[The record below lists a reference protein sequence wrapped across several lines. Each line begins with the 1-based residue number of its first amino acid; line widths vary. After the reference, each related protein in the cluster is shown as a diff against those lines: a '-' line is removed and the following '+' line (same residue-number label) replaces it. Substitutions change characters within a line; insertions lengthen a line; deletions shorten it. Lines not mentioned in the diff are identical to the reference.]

1 MTLSR
6 GPYSELDKMS
16 LFQDLKLK
24 RRKVDSRCSSDGESI
39 ADTSTSS
46 PDLLQPLSPKM
57 CDQQQSA
64 GQLELDDPTE
74 LEDGSPAPT
83 AAANHHHHLQHPPSH
98 HHLHHHHHH
107 PHSNNMENNNTLT
120 SNNNNNDCLTSPKL
134 EHDGSRMMKD
144 DDGDSE
150 RASPDSPGLL
160 IDERPPSRL
169 KPSDPGG
176 CTPGALPNSSNCGGG
191 ASVIRSVADERPRSS
206 SPPNS
211 HNLALMNSIQ
221 LLQQH
226 YSATG
231 NAGSS
236 SSSGSSVGAVHSV
249 PGHQQQQHV
258 TVLVTPSRMK
268 PDQPTTLVTLGMRK
282 QAPPSINLANTS
294 NNANSS
300 STSSSSN
307 CNGSNSNVGSNK
319 NEEPNR
325 LTSTPQSSTSSSPS
339 SSSSSSNSS
348 SNSSSTSAVSPNQA
362 NQQPV
367 HLQMFQQPPVGGMS
381 KFSSSQSLSNN
392 SNIQQQQQHLAQQ
405 QMLQAMQQQI
415 RIKKERMPQYTIV
428 NQNPNMSMMPGS
440 QLRQQNIH
448 MIPNPQQ
455 QLYVKRERSLPGQS
469 HTIVNMP
476 PVSMAGPANHQRQPS
491 SSPVQVCNS
500 TSPMQPPMSPSQQ
513 HQNRQQSPV
522 HMGSTNMGQSPHIII
537 KRERH
542 APNQSMKNV
551 MQLSPNNQRLPS
563 PIQVSPTTSPLNPA
577 MQIRHPMRDAAIL
590 FRVKNEAQVPNL
602 MQQQPPGMA
611 HRITVWP
618 GGQQRINGVKPE
630 VIGGPLPPLR
640 SQMSPQQSPQH
651 HQSPSPIASQT
662 PPRNTPTVIMGESCG
677 VRTMVW
683 SYDSPP
689 QVQTTTPPIAPSSA
703 TNTTVGS
710 QGIMTLSRGPYS
722 ELDKMSL
729 FQDLKLKRRKVDSR
743 CSSDGESI
751 ADTST
756 SSPDLLQPLS
766 PKMCDQ
772 QQSAGQLELDDPTEL
787 EDGSPAPTAAA
798 NHHHHLQHP
807 PSHHHLHHHHHHPH
821 SNNME
826 NNNTLTSNNNNND
839 CLTSPKLEH
848 DGSRMMKD
856 DDGDSERA
864 SPDSPGL
871 LIDERPPS
879 RLKPSD
885 PGGCT
890 PGALPNSSNCGGGAS
905 VIRSVADER
914 PRSSS
919 PPNSHNLALMNSIQL
934 LQQHYSASG
943 NAGSSSS
950 SGSSVGAVHSVPG
963 HQQQQH
969 VTVLVTP
976 SRMKPDQPTTLV
988 TLGMR
993 KQAPPSINLANTSNN
1008 TNSSSTSSSSNCNGS
1023 NSNVGSNKNEEP
1035 NRLTSTPQSSTS
1047 SSPSSSSSSS
1057 NSSSNSSSTSAVSP
1071 NQANQQPVHLQMF
1084 QQPPV
1089 GGMSKFSSSQSLS
1102 NNSNIQQQ
1110 QQHLAQQQMLQ
1121 AMQQQIRIKKERM
1134 PQYTIVNQ
1142 NPNMSMM
1149 PGSQLRQQNI
1159 HMIPNPQQQLY
1170 VKRERSLPGQSHTI
1184 VNMPPV
1190 SMAGPANHQR
1200 QPSSSPVQVC
1210 NSTSPMQPPMSPSQ
1224 QHQNRQQS
1232 PVHMGSTNMGQSP
1245 HIIIKR
1251 ERHAPNQSMKNV
1263 MQLSPNNQ
1271 RLPSPIQVSPT
1282 TSPLNPAM
1290 QIRHPMRDAAIL
1302 FRVKN
1307 EAQVPNLMQQ
1317 QPPGMAHRITVWPGG
1332 QQRINGVKPE
1342 VIGGPLPPLRSQMSP
1357 QQSPQHHQSP
1367 SPIASQTPP
1376 RNTPTV
1382 IMGESCGVRT
1392 MVWSYDSPPQVQ
1404 TTTPPIAPSS
1414 ATNTTVGSQGPLGPG
1429 SSLGMG
1435 TIPPSPG
1442 NHHHQNS
1449 NSSSSSSSTNN
1460 NEEAAHLLL
1469 SLGQTVR
1476 QNEVNFFYSGA
1487 LRPINTC

>member
-83 AAANHHHHLQHPPSH
+83 AAANHHHHLQHHPTH
-98 HHLHHHHHH
+98 HHPHHHHHH
-107 PHSNNMENNNTLT
+107 PHSNNMDNNNTLT
-120 SNNNNNDCLTSPKL
+120 SNNNNNDCITSPKL
-134 EHDGSRMMKD
+134 EHDGSMMKD

-169 KPSDPGG
+169 KPADPGG

-226 YSATG
+226 YSASG

-236 SSSGSSVGAVHSV
+236 SSSSSIGAAQSV

-268 PDQPTTLVTLGMRK
+268 PDHPTTLVTLGMRK

-294 NNANSS
+294 NNTNSS
-300 STSSSSN
+300 STNSSNN

-348 SNSSSTSAVSPNQA
+348 SNSSSTCGVSPNQA

-367 HLQMFQQPPVGGMS
+367 HLQMFQQPPIGGMS

-428 NQNPNMSMMPGS
+428 NQNTNMSLMHGN
-440 QLRQQNIH
+440 QHRQQNIH

-455 QLYVKRERSLPGQS
+455 QLYVKRERPLPGQS
-469 HTIVNMP
+469 HTVVNMP
-476 PVSMAGPANHQRQPS
+476 PVSMAGPANHQRQPP

-522 HMGSTNMGQSPHIII
+522 HMGSNNMGQSPHIII
-537 KRERH
+537 KRERQ
-542 APNQSMKNV
+542 AASQSMTNA

-640 SQMSPQQSPQH
+640 NQMSPQQSPQH

-703 TNTTVGS
+703 TNV
-710 QGIMTLSRGPYS
+710 
-722 ELDKMSL
+722 
-729 FQDLKLKRRKVDSR
+729 
-743 CSSDGESI
+743 
-751 ADTST
+751 
-756 SSPDLLQPLS
+756 
-766 PKMCDQ
+766 
-772 QQSAGQLELDDPTEL
+772 
-787 EDGSPAPTAAA
+787 TA
-798 NHHHHLQHP
+798 
-807 PSHHHLHHHHHHPH
+807 
-821 SNNME
+821 
-826 NNNTLTSNNNNND
+826 
-839 CLTSPKLEH
+839 
-848 DGSRMMKD
+848 
-856 DDGDSERA
+856 
-864 SPDSPGL
+864 
-871 LIDERPPS
+871 
-879 RLKPSD
+879 
-885 PGGCT
+885 
-890 PGALPNSSNCGGGAS
+890 
-905 VIRSVADER
+905 
-914 PRSSS
+914 
-919 PPNSHNLALMNSIQL
+919 
-934 LQQHYSASG
+934 
-943 NAGSSSS
+943 
-950 SGSSVGAVHSVPG
+950 
-963 HQQQQH
+963 
-969 VTVLVTP
+969 
-976 SRMKPDQPTTLV
+976 
-988 TLGMR
+988 
-993 KQAPPSINLANTSNN
+993 
-1008 TNSSSTSSSSNCNGS
+1008 
-1023 NSNVGSNKNEEP
+1023 
-1035 NRLTSTPQSSTS
+1035 
-1047 SSPSSSSSSS
+1047 
-1057 NSSSNSSSTSAVSP
+1057 
-1071 NQANQQPVHLQMF
+1071 
-1084 QQPPV
+1084 
-1089 GGMSKFSSSQSLS
+1089 
-1102 NNSNIQQQ
+1102 
-1110 QQHLAQQQMLQ
+1110 
-1121 AMQQQIRIKKERM
+1121 
-1134 PQYTIVNQ
+1134 
-1142 NPNMSMM
+1142 
-1149 PGSQLRQQNI
+1149 
-1159 HMIPNPQQQLY
+1159 
-1170 VKRERSLPGQSHTI
+1170 
-1184 VNMPPV
+1184 
-1190 SMAGPANHQR
+1190 
-1200 QPSSSPVQVC
+1200 
-1210 NSTSPMQPPMSPSQ
+1210 
-1224 QHQNRQQS
+1224 
-1232 PVHMGSTNMGQSP
+1232 
-1245 HIIIKR
+1245 
-1251 ERHAPNQSMKNV
+1251 
-1263 MQLSPNNQ
+1263 
-1271 RLPSPIQVSPT
+1271 
-1282 TSPLNPAM
+1282 
-1290 QIRHPMRDAAIL
+1290 
-1302 FRVKN
+1302 
-1307 EAQVPNLMQQ
+1307 
-1317 QPPGMAHRITVWPGG
+1317 
-1332 QQRINGVKPE
+1332 
-1342 VIGGPLPPLRSQMSP
+1342 
-1357 QQSPQHHQSP
+1357 
-1367 SPIASQTPP
+1367 
-1376 RNTPTV
+1376 
-1382 IMGESCGVRT
+1382 
-1392 MVWSYDSPPQVQ
+1392 
-1404 TTTPPIAPSS
+1404 
-1414 ATNTTVGSQGPLGPG
+1414 SQGPLGPG

-1476 QNEVNFFYSGA
+1476 QNEAQPWTPNRSGLPLNMERLWAGDYTQFPTGHQMHALNLTSQQPWNMPPGPKKELLEDMPPDEDEQPLVCMICEDKATGLHYGIITCEGCKGFFKRTVQNRRVYTCVADGTCEITKAQRNRCQYCRFKKCIEQGMVLQAVREDRMPGGRNSGA
-1487 LRPINTC
+1487 VYNLYKVKYKKHKKNNQKGNNHQKLGMPGDNPKSMFLTSSTTPPIKSESISLPSHLVNGTILKTALTNPSEIVHLRHRLDNAVSSSKDRSISYEQALNMIHTLIDCDAMEDIATLPHFSEFLADKSEIGDKLCNIGDSIVHKLVSWTRKLPFYMDIPVEIHTKLLTDKWHEILVLTTAAYQALHGSKSIGSQLQSSTGGNGPGGGTVLAPDKQDSEFVEEITAHLHTLQSCLTTLMGHPISIEQLKIDVGQMVEKMTQITIMFRRSKLKMEEYVCLKVYILLNKEVELESIQERYVQVLRTYLQHTVPHSPNRLADLLSHIPEIQTAASLLLESKMFYVPFVLNSANIR